1 MAQSPPPSQPPP
13 GPGDPSGT
21 PRPRPTAHWTRWL
34 AWIALLVILGT
45 LILPSMLSQDET
57 EAITY
62 SQFLDQ
68 VAAGSVVSVEINNFN
83 GDIDGELADGGTFRT
98 TGPTELPPE
107 DYALLREQ
115 LGSGV
120 EFTKPSS
127 SIWRNLLPLMLPV
140 GLLILFFWWM
150 QRRAQGQM
158 GGIMSIGRSRAKT
171 YSTERP
177 ATTFDDV
184 AGYEG
189 VKREIAEVVNFLR
202 EPEKFARI
210 GARIPKGILLVG
222 PPGTGKTLIAR
233 AVAGEAEVPFLSV
246 TGSDF
251 MEMFVGVGASRVRDL
266 FATARKMG
274 RAIIFIDEID
284 SIGRKRGAGLGGGH
298 DEREQTLNQMLSEMD
313 GFEATEGIV
322 IMAATN
328 RPDILDSALLRP
340 GRFDRQVV
348 VPLPELSDR
357 EKILEVHVKGKRLDD
372 GLDLPL
378 IARGTPGMSGA
389 DLANVVNEAALAA
402 VRAGEDTIATAHFE
416 QARDRVLIGQK
427 RDSLALSEDEKTAVA
442 YHEAGHAV
450 CAATLPGADPLHKV
464 TVIPSGMAL
473 GVTMQLP
480 EQERH
485 IYRQNYIEDALVVR
499 LGGRTAENLVFG
511 VVSTGANDDLVG
523 ATQMARKMVREWGMS
538 DRLGPMAWGS
548 HNEVFLGE
556 EIVSIREY
564 SDETA
569 HLIDEEVERIL
580 RAQEQ
585 RCRVLLTEHRGA
597 LDLVAQALLEQ
608 ETISG
613 SEVLRLVDLA
623 KGNGSV
629 DATGTGSASLAA
641 ASTVDGP
648 RV

>member
-1 MAQSPPPSQPPP
+1 MAQSPPPPQPPP
-13 GPGDPSGT
+13 EPGGPGDER
-21 PRPRPTAHWTRWL
+21 RPPAGPHWTRWL

-45 LILPSMLSQDET
+45 LILPGMFSRDET
-57 EAITY
+57 ETITY
-62 SQFLDQ
+62 SQFLDE
-68 VAAGSVVSVEINNFN
+68 VAAGTVVAVEINNNN
-83 GDIDGELADGGTFRT
+83 GDITGELADGGVFST

-107 DYALLREQ
+107 DYTLLRDR
-115 LGSGV
+115 LGAGV
-120 EFTKPSS
+120 EFTRPSS
-127 SIWRNLLPLMLPV
+127 SIWGTLLPLLLPV

-189 VKREIAEVVNFLR
+189 VKREITEVVNFLR

-233 AVAGEAEVPFLSV
+233 AVAGEAGVPFLSV

-266 FATARKMG
+266 FNSARKMG

-322 IMAATN
+322 MMAATN
-328 RPDILDSALLRP
+328 RPDILDPALLRP

-348 VPLPELSDR
+348 VPLPELDDR
-357 EKILEVHVKGKRLDD
+357 VKILEVHVKGKRLDD
-372 GLDLPL
+372 GLDLSVV
-378 IARGTPGMSGA
+378 ARGTPGMSGA
-389 DLANVVNEAALAA
+389 DLSNVVNEAALAA
-402 VRAGEDTIATAHFE
+402 VRAGEDTIANAHFE
-416 QARDRVLIGQK
+416 HARDRVLIGQK
-427 RDSLALSEDEKTAVA
+427 RDSLALSGDEKTAVA

-450 CAATLPGADPLHKV
+450 CAATLPNADPLHKV

-485 IYRQNYIEDALVVR
+485 IYRQTYIEDSLVVR
-499 LGGRTAENLVFG
+499 MGGRVAEELVFG
-511 VVSTGANDDLVG
+511 VISTGANDDLVG
-523 ATQMARKMVREWGMS
+523 ATQLARKMVREWGMS
-538 DRLGPMAWGS
+538 DRLGPMAWGA
-548 HNEVFLGE
+548 HGEVFLGE
-556 EIVSIREY
+556 EIVSAREY

-569 HLIDEEVERIL
+569 RLIDEEVERIL
-580 RAQEQ
+580 RDQEQ
-585 RCRVLLTEHRGA
+585 RCRMLLTKHRDA
-597 LDLVAQALLEQ
+597 LDLVAQALLQ
-608 ETISG
+608 HETIAG
-613 SEVLRLVDLA
+613 SEVQRLVEVA
-623 KGNGSV
+623 RTNGSV
-629 DATGTGSASLAA
+629 TAGAGGAAVAA
-641 ASTVDGP
+641 ASSLDDPSV
-648 RV
+648 

>member
-13 GPGDPSGT
+13 GPGDAEGT
-21 PRPRPTAHWTRWL
+21 PRPQTTPHWTRWL

-45 LILPSMLSQDET
+45 LILPSMLSQDDT
-57 EAITY
+57 ESMTY
-62 SQFLDQ
+62 SQFLDL
-68 VAAGSVVSVEINNFN
+68 VADGGVVSVEINNNN
-83 GDIDGELADGGTFRT
+83 GAIDGELADGGTFLT

-107 DYALLREQ
+107 DYTLIRDN
-115 LGSGV
+115 LGANV
-120 EFTKPSS
+120 EFKTPTS
-127 SIWRNLLPLMLPV
+127 SIWGSLLPLLLPV

-189 VKREIAEVVNFLR
+189 VKREITEVVNFLR
-202 EPEKFARI
+202 EPERFARI

-233 AVAGEAEVPFLSV
+233 AVAGEAGVPFLSV

-266 FATARKMG
+266 FASARKMG

-322 IMAATN
+322 MMAATN
-328 RPDILDSALLRP
+328 RPDILDPALLRP

-348 VPLPELSDR
+348 VPLPELDDR
-357 EKILEVHVKGKRLDD
+357 VKILDVHVKGKRLDD
-372 GLDLPL
+372 GLDLPV

-389 DLANVVNEAALAA
+389 DLANLVNEAALAA
-402 VRAGEDTIATAHFE
+402 VRGGEETIAMTHFE
-416 QARDRVLIGQK
+416 MARDRVLIGQE

-485 IYRQNYIEDALVVR
+485 IYRQDYIEDALVVR
-499 LGGRTAENLVFG
+499 MGGRTAEALVFG
-511 VVSTGANDDLVG
+511 VISTGANDDLVG

-556 EIVSIREY
+556 EIMSTREY

-569 HLIDEEVERIL
+569 RLIDEEVERIL

-585 RCRVLLTEHRGA
+585 RCRVLLTEHRSA
-597 LDLVAQALLEQ
+597 LDLVAQALLEK
-608 ETISG
+608 ETIAG
-613 SEVLRLVDLA
+613 SEVLRLVDVA
-623 KGNGSV
+623 GGNGSV
-629 DATGTGSASLAA
+629 GTSGVGAASVLA
-641 ASTVDGP
+641 ASTITEP